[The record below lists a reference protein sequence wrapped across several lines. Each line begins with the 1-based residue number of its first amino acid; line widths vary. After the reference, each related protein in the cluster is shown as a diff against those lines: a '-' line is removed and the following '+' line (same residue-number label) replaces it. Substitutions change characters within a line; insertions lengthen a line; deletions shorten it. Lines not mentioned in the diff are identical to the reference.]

1 MYTYYSTFGGSAG
14 FGFNLQSDLT
24 TDDDEKRRKI
34 NRFLPTTTTIVWYCF
49 SYDGKNPEIIR
60 RIISND
66 AGNFIELQY
75 FSIKR
80 RAKSFHLISIRRRR
94 RKFRF
99 QLKKKKQRH
108 QPKEATTNNERVGIA
123 QNSSQ
128 CPVYAAVCVCKEK

>member
-49 SYDGKNPEIIR
+49 SYDGKIPEIIR

-75 FSIKR
+75 FSIKTTSEII
-80 RAKSFHLISIRRRR
+80 SFDFNTKTTTEISISIEEEEAAASAKRSNDE
-94 RKFRF
+94 
-99 QLKKKKQRH
+99 QRTSRH
-108 QPKEATTNNERVGIA
+108 STEQ
-123 QNSSQ
+123 
-128 CPVYAAVCVCKEK
+128 